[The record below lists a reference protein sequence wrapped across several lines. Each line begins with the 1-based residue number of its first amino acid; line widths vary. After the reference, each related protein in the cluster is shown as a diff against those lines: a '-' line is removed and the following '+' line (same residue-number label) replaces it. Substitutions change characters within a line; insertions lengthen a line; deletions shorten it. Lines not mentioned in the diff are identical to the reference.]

1 MQGVE
6 VADAILYGA
15 PELTLF
21 EPDWVR
27 CTRLQGCRADLVQ
40 VNGRRNTERRL

>member
-6 VADAILYGA
+6 VADAILFGA

-21 EPDWVR
+21 EPDWVNGRR
-27 CTRLQGCRADLVQ
+27 CASLHRRTRLTRG
-40 VNGRRNTERRL
+40 RNTERRL

>member
-6 VADAILYGA
+6 VADAILFGA

-21 EPDWVR
+21 EPDWV
-27 CTRLQGCRADLVQ
+27 
-40 VNGRRNTERRL
+40 NGRRRARRHGIRLTRGRNTERRL